1 MSFLESLSPEV
12 VRLQSV
18 IAEKIDAQFQN
29 AWSPSWEESHPIAF
43 ATALYIPPE

>member
-29 AWSPSWEESHPIAF
+29 AWSPSWDESNPIAF